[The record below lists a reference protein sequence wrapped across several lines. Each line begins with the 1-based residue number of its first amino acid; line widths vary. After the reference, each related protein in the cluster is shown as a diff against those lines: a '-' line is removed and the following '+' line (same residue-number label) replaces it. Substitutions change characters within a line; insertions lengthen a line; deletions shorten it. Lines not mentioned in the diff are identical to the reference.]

1 MRTNELCL
9 ALGLLA
15 VLVLAAGCD
24 PTTPAPVA
32 QNNPSAAT
40 STDDHG
46 HSHGEG
52 HVHAAG
58 PHDGAIGD
66 WGGGKFH
73 VEFTVN
79 HDTKE
84 ATVYVLGSDE
94 KTAAPVKTPDGK
106 LLLTIKEPAFQVDLV
121 ASPMEGEADG
131 KSSRYV
137 GKHDNLGTVQEFAG
151 TISGETDGTPYSG
164 DFKEEPH
171 GHE

>member
-9 ALGLLA
+9 ALGFLA
-15 VLVLAAGCD
+15 MLVLATGCD

-32 QNNPSAAT
+32 QNNPAAAT
-40 STDDHG
+40 STDDHD
-46 HSHGEG
+46 HPHGEG
-52 HVHAAG
+52 HAHGAG
-58 PHDGAIGD
+58 PHDGTVAD

-84 ATVYVLGSDE
+84 TTVYVLGGDE

-121 ASPMEGEADG
+121 ASPMEGEVDG
-131 KSSRYV
+131 MSSRYV
-137 GKHDNLGTVQEFAG
+137 GKHDNLGIVQEFSG
-151 TISGETDGTPYSG
+151 TISGEADGTPYSG

-171 GHE
+171 DHE